1 MGNRILALAWT
12 LAERDLRA
20 RYAQSALGRFWNL
33 AQPVAMALVLALIG
47 HRMNQDF
54 PASTWLAGWVLWN
67 AFASSWILGSLSLAH
82 NRELVT
88 KTSLP
93 PLAYPMSKALMA
105 AVDGGIGLLL
115 WVVVFLYQNLVL
127 PPVGDVVVV
136 IVCLALAL
144 LQGFGLG
151 ALTALPAARWKD
163 WAVATPFLA
172 QFAFLLSPLL
182 AGGAGFLHTYT
193 LWIPGWSAVHLYV
206 QVDPI
211 PGHTWMDWGTAAT
224 VGVFLALS
232 GWFALHQLGKK
243 ASDWV

>member
-1 MGNRILALAWT
+1 MGNRSLALAWT

-20 RYAQSALGRFWNL
+20 RYAQSSLGRLWNL
-33 AQPVAMALVLALIG
+33 AQPVAMAVVLALIG
-47 HRMNQDF
+47 HRMNRDL
-54 PASTWLAGWVLWN
+54 PASSWLVGWILWN
-67 AFASSWILGSLSLAH
+67 AFSSSWTLGSLSLAH

-182 AGGAGFLHTYT
+182 AGGAGLLQTYI
-193 LWIPGWSAVHLYV
+193 LWIPGWSAVHLYLH
-206 QVDPI
+206 VDLL
-211 PGHTWMDWGTAAT
+211 PGRTWMDWCTAAT
-224 VGVFLALS
+224 VGAFLAFS
-232 GWFALHQLGKK
+232 GWLILRAWGKK
-243 ASDWV
+243 AADWV

>member
-1 MGNRILALAWT
+1 MGNRSLALAWT

-47 HRMNQDF
+47 HRMNRDL
-54 PASTWLAGWVLWN
+54 PASSWLVGWILWN
-67 AFASSWILGSLSLAH
+67 AFSSSWTLGSLSLAH

-105 AVDGGIGLLL
+105 AVDGGIGVVL
-115 WVVVFLYQNLVL
+115 WCLFCLYQNHAL
-127 PPVGDVVVV
+127 PPGADILVVLGS
-136 IVCLALAL
+136 LALAL

-182 AGGAGFLHTYT
+182 AGGAGLPHAYT
-193 LWIPGWSAVHLYV
+193 LWIPGWSAVHLYL
-206 QVDPI
+206 QVDLI
-211 PGHTWMDWGTAAT
+211 PGSSWMDWGSAAT
-224 VGVFLALS
+224 VGVFLALC
-232 GWFALHQLGKK
+232 GWFALHQWGKK